1 MIRTLITLVLLSTL
15 SLAAIAR
22 PVVIAH
28 RGASGYLPEHTLP
41 AVILAHGMRPDYI
54 EQDLVLSKDGIL
66 VVLHDIH
73 LDTVTNVA
81 DIFPQRKRT
90 DGRFYAIDFTLA
102 ELKTLRV
109 QERRDEKGL
118 QVFANRYQEDGSNAE
133 LFRIAT
139 FEQQITL
146 IRELNRSRGTNIGLY
161 PELKSPAFHRA
172 AGQDISKIFMAML
185 AKHNLN
191 HAEANVIV
199 QCFDFNET
207 RRLRNE
213 LGLKTSLVQ
222 LLAENSWQESD
233 NDYAYLRSPP
243 GLKDIAKV
251 ADGIGPWLPQLVD
264 FSSKQPTSLLL
275 DAKALALKIHPY
287 TLRADQLPPNMN
299 WQQAL
304 TLVFDWLKVDG
315 IFTDFPDK
323 VVDYLQS
330 KQK

>member
-1 MIRTLITLVLLSTL
+1 MIRTLIATVLLSTL

-41 AVILAHGMRPDYI
+41 AVILAHGMSPDFI
-54 EQDLVLSKDGIL
+54 EQDLVLSKDGVL

-81 DIFPQRKRT
+81 EVFPARKRA

-102 ELKTLRV
+102 ELKQLTV
-109 QERRDEKGL
+109 HERRDAQNQ
-118 QVFANRYQEDGSNAE
+118 QVFANRYQHNGSNSD
-133 LFRIAT
+133 LFKIAT
-139 FEQQITL
+139 FEQQINL
-146 IRELNRSRGTNIGLY
+146 ISELNRSRGTNIGLY

-172 AGQDISKIFMAML
+172 AGQDISQIFMAML
-185 AKHNLN
+185 EKYKLN
-191 HAEANVIV
+191 QADANMFV

-213 LGLKTSLVQ
+213 LGLKTGLVQ

-233 NDYAYLRSPP
+233 NDYAYLRSAQ
-243 GLKDIAKV
+243 GLKEIAQV

-264 FSSKQPTSLLL
+264 FETQAPTQLLMN
-275 DAKALALKIHPY
+275 AKAQGLKIHPY
-287 TLRADQLPPNMN
+287 TLRADQLPPNLN

-304 TLVFDWLKVDG
+304 TLTFDWLKVDG
-315 IFTDFPDK
+315 VFTDFPDK
-323 VVDYLQS
+323 VSQYLQS